1 MFLDDPL
8 GSLAS
13 KRGNTQPTD
22 DDEGFGESIEQDY
35 YDEGATLITDE
46 KLESALNNDPVEHAA
61 LVRKLKQTAI
71 TKSEVVQE
79 SFKETCLREVEDK
92 NVSILRTSP

>member
-8 GSLAS
+8 GSFAS
-13 KRGNTQPTD
+13 KRSNTQPTD

-35 YDEGATLITDE
+35 EEASMMITDE

-61 LVRKLKQTAI
+61 LVRKLKQIAI
-71 TKSEVVQE
+71 TKSEVV
-79 SFKETCLREVEDK
+79 
-92 NVSILRTSP
+92 